1 MEEKELNFV
10 DRFLYKLLIGAFLLL
25 AVVFF
30 GRIGVIDLEKV
41 RASLSEHYN
50 ILKVIRSINGE
61 NRFLLPMDITDTVSG
76 EVSALYMTGEKIPDG
91 LRIEVNEFQ
100 GVEVYKTGVVVAII
114 KNKNGTYQV
123 KVKGIDDYTYVY
135 DRLASVDCNIYKIVT
150 SGEIIGAP
158 TAEDAGCY
166 FHFYVYDEGMP
177 VNLFL
182 K

>member
-76 EVSALYMTGEKIPDG
+76 KVSALYMTGEKIPT
-91 LRIEVNEFQ
+91 
-100 GVEVYKTGVVVAII
+100 VY
-114 KNKNGTYQV
+114 
-123 KVKGIDDYTYVY
+123 
-135 DRLASVDCNIYKIVT
+135 ASR
-150 SGEIIGAP
+150 
-158 TAEDAGCY
+158 
-166 FHFYVYDEGMP
+166 
-177 VNLFL
+177 
-182 K
+182 